1 LYIKNSGNKK
11 IAIIDCSFS
20 EYIRPALYDIKPP
33 IEVSNNSK
41 DVETYDIAG
50 GICESTDYF
59 IKDVELPKIKVGD
72 NIVFKN
78 VGAYGSSMSSTY
90 NSRPRPLEVLFN
102 KDEYRVIR
110 SRDTLEDLCKNE
122 II

>member
-1 LYIKNSGNKK
+1 M
-11 IAIIDCSFS
+11 
-20 EYIRPALYDIKPP
+20 YDINPP
-33 IEVSNNSK
+33 IRVANSSK
-41 DVETYDIAG
+41 KPVIYDIAG

-59 IKDVELPKIKVGD
+59 VKDIELPEIKAGD
-72 NIVFKN
+72 NIIFMN

-90 NSRPRPLEVLFN
+90 NSRPRPLEVLYN

-122 II
+122 IM